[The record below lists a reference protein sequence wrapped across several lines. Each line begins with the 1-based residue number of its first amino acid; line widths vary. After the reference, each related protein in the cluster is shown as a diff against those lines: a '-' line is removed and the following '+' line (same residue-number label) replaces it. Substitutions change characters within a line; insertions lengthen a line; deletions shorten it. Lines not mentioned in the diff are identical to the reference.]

1 MVFVSLFRAANAP
14 YDSDEEA
21 DYSKM
26 DLVSP
31 KNQLLLTFR
40 TNCLLIV
47 ERKGLLQ
54 RGTVEVEILDS
65 NSDTTQGCH

>member
-1 MVFVSLFRAANAP
+1 MVFFALFRAANGP

-31 KNQLLLTFR
+31 KKQLLLTFR
-40 TNCLLIV
+40 TNCLLTV

-54 RGTVEVEILDS
+54 RG
-65 NSDTTQGCH
+65 NSRSGDLRF